1 MKCLV
6 PPLARRECFSD
17 VKRDPMCADVS
28 HSLWC
33 ICATKYLHCYTRH
46 GSRRAGYSPSSSPST
61 AARHIP
67 ESLMPLPEL
76 GTRQRTQGVQPG
88 PEGDSLTILGSEP
101 AWWFAV
107 AGRCRKD
114 VQSPLGRLAQTAGLI
129 SIWNLDEFAV
139 EVLKSPWVLPSRTRT
154 LVLPPVLPATRLDN
168 TLCQS
173 RSQSQ
178 SPKDGAAYGRT
189 TASARFR
196 RRGLV
201 YGRVFRRRSR
211 SVRLELPS
219 PVVCL
224 LPGGR
229 YGRGRG

>member
-1 MKCLV
+1 MSRPAPRPSGVFQRCQTRPNLRGCV
-6 PPLARRECFSD
+6 AFTAIYLCCQISPLLY
-17 VKRDPMCADVS
+17 KT
-28 HSLWC
+28 W
-33 ICATKYLHCYTRH
+33 IAT
-46 GSRRAGYSPSSSPST
+46 GGDSPSASPST

-76 GTRQRTQGVQPG
+76 GTRQRTQGMQPG

-139 EVLKSPWVLPSRTRT
+139 EVLKSPCVLPSRTRT
-154 LVLPPVLPATRLDN
+154 LVLPPVYPATRLDN
-168 TLCQS
+168 TVCPS

-196 RRGLV
+196 
-201 YGRVFRRRSR
+201 
-211 SVRLELPS
+211 
-219 PVVCL
+219 
-224 LPGGR
+224 
-229 YGRGRG
+229 